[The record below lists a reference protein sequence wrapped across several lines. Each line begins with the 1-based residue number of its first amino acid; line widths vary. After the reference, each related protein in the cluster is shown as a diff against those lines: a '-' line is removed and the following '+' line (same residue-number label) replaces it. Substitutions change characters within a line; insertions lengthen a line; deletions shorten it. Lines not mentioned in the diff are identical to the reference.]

1 MMGRTGSREDPRPWA
16 LNGVGEGLNDL
27 VGALWGPGGW
37 REMSWNRGKDLR
49 CVLSTGYGLFSRMW
63 RRRP

>member
-27 VGALWGPGGW
+27 VGP
-37 REMSWNRGKDLR
+37 REMSWNRGKDLP
-49 CVLSTGYGLFSRMW
+49 CVLSTGCGLFSRMW